1 MRRSLR
7 VALAWIDF
15 CRAIVPSSCRGTW
28 RDQWRA
34 DLWHYSDWLTRAGMS
49 RLDRSR
55 RLGTRA
61 IVALPHAL
69 TLRFNVWSFRMLL
82 HDLRFA
88 WRMLLTRPAFTAV
101 ATLILGLG
109 IGANA
114 TIFSWVETILLKPLP
129 RVADQGRLVSLRG
142 TTPTRNDLSFSYLN
156 YQDRRA
162 AKPAGFEDI
171 IAFRATAMNIRAGR
185 DPIRVWGEIVTPN
198 FFDVLRI
205 QPALGRTFLPSDGA
219 TPGREP
225 VVVIG
230 HTLWQRTFNGD
241 PDIVGRSVTLNGH
254 PFTIVGVAPEG
265 FTGSVV
271 GLTLDLYVP
280 ITMQRAVLSGDRL
293 ADRGQSFLQVFGR
306 LSPGSSL
313 EEAQASASVVAARLA
328 AEHSHTNK
336 DRGTRVQPLY
346 ADGAGSI
353 MLPVMATLTAVVGIV
368 LLIVCA
374 NLAGL
379 LLTRATGRQREVA
392 VRLAVG
398 ASRGQ
403 LLRQLLVE
411 SALLALLGGAAGI
424 VMSFWTSG
432 TLHLFVP
439 RMPMPVGFTA
449 SVSPTVIAFSVVV
462 TFITAIVFG
471 LLPALRASRPDLV
484 VALKDSTGTVSH
496 GFARGRLRQ
505 GLVVAQV
512 ALSLV
517 LLVCAALVARSVAA
531 AQLIDPGFSVR
542 QGLLASLDL
551 LPNGYDE
558 VRGVQFYQQ
567 LREQIAGVAGVQ
579 GVSFATALPL
589 DLSSGSDMGFT
600 VQGYAAR
607 DNEELSAYYNR
618 VGPDYFQ
625 AMGIEIVTGRAIG
638 PEDLDDGR
646 ELVAVV
652 NETMAQRYWAGRD
665 PVGGVI
671 EFGNGPVRVVGVVRD
686 GKYSRLNEPPRNYMY
701 LPLFQFYRPDVTL
714 IVRTAE
720 SNAAGILA
728 AVQSRL
734 RAIDANVPLFD
745 VRTLG
750 EHLRLNQFIPRMAST
765 MLGLFGGLALLL
777 AVIGIYSVIAFS
789 VTQRAREIG
798 IRMALGAG
806 RQAVVRMVLRQ
817 GLGIVLLGLAIGL
830 ALAVVAGRLLS
841 GQLTGIS
848 PLDPVSYA
856 GTAMGLLTVALLA
869 CLLPA
874 RRAAALNPLT
884 SLRRD

>member
-1 MRRSLR
+1 MMRRSLR
-7 VALAWIDF
+7 LALAWIDV
-15 CRAIVPSSCRGTW
+15 CRAIVPSSRRGTW
-28 RDQWRA
+28 QDQWRA
-34 DLWHYSDWLTRAGMS
+34 DLWHYSDWMSRAGLS
-49 RLDRSR
+49 RLSASR

-61 IVALPHAL
+61 LAALPHAV
-69 TLRFNVWSFRMLL
+69 TLRFNVWSLRMLM

-142 TTPTRNDLSFSYLN
+142 TTPTRSDLSFSYPN
-156 YQDRRA
+156 FQDLRA
-162 AKPAGFEDI
+162 AKPAGLEDV
-171 IAFRATAMNIRAGR
+171 IAFRAAAMNIRAAG

-205 QPALGRTFLPSDGA
+205 QAALGRTFLPSDGE
-219 TPGREP
+219 TPGREA

-230 HTLWQRTFNGD
+230 HSLWQRIFNGD
-241 PDIVGRSVTLNGH
+241 PKVVGRAVTLNGR

-293 ADRGQSFLQVFGR
+293 GDRGQSFLQVFGR
-306 LSPGSSL
+306 LAPDRSI

-328 AEHSHTNK
+328 AEHPHPNK

-346 ADGAGSI
+346 GEGAGNV
-353 MLPVMATLTAVVGIV
+353 MLPVMATLVAVVGIV

-398 ASRGQ
+398 ASRAQ

-411 SALLALLGGAAGI
+411 SALLALLGGVAGI
-424 VMSFWTSG
+424 VMSYWTSG

-439 RMPMPVGFTA
+439 RTPMPVGFTA
-449 SVSPTVIAFSVVV
+449 TLSPTVMMFSIIV

-484 VALKDSTGTVSH
+484 VALKDSTSTASRGL
-496 GFARGRLRQ
+496 ARGRLRQ

-517 LLVCAALVARSVAA
+517 LLVCATLVARSVAA
-531 AQLIDPGFSVR
+531 AQEMDPGFSAR
-542 QGLLASLDL
+542 EGLLASLDL
-551 LPNGYDE
+551 LPNGYDD

-567 LREQIAGVAGVQ
+567 LREQIAGVGGVQ
-579 GVSFATALPL
+579 AVSLATALPL
-589 DLSSGSDMGFT
+589 DLSSGSDMGFR
-600 VQGYAAR
+600 VQGYDAR
-607 DNEELSAYYNR
+607 KDEELSAYYNR
-618 VGPDYFQ
+618 VAPAYFE
-625 AMGIEIVTGRAIG
+625 AMGIEIVRGRAVG
-638 PEDLDDGR
+638 PQDLEGR

-652 NETMAQRYWAGRD
+652 NETMARRYWSGRD

-671 EFGNGPVRVVGVVRD
+671 EFGNGPVRIIGVARD

-728 AVQSRL
+728 AVQSRM

-745 VRTLG
+745 VRTIG

-765 MLGLFGGLALLL
+765 MLALFGGLALLL
-777 AVIGIYSVIAFS
+777 AAVGIYSVVAFS

-806 RQAVVRMVLRQ
+806 RQAVLRMVMRQ
-817 GLGIVLLGLAIGL
+817 GLGMVLVGLAIGL
-830 ALAVVAGRLLS
+830 GLAVVAGRLLS
-841 GQLTGIS
+841 GQLAGIS

-856 GTAMGLLTVALLA
+856 GTAMGLLTIALLA

-874 RRAAALNPLT
+874 RRAAAMDPLK

>member
-7 VALAWIDF
+7 LALAWIDV
-15 CRAIVPSSCRGTW
+15 CRAIVPSSRRGTW

-34 DLWHYSDWLTRAGMS
+34 DLWHYSDWLTRAGLS
-49 RLDRSR
+49 RLSCSR
-55 RLGTRA
+55 RLGARA
-61 IVALPHAL
+61 LTAFPHAL

-88 WRMLLTRPAFTAV
+88 WRMLWTRPAFTAV

-129 RVADQGRLVSLRG
+129 RVADQDRLVSLRG
-142 TTPTRNDLSFSYLN
+142 TTATRSDLSFSYLN
-156 YQDRRA
+156 YQDLRA
-162 AKPAGFEDI
+162 AQPAGFEDI
-171 IAFRATAMNIRAGR
+171 IAFRATAMNIRAGG

-198 FFDVLRI
+198 FFDLLRI
-205 QPALGRTFLPSDGA
+205 QPALGRTFLPSDGS

-230 HTLWQRTFNGD
+230 HSLWQRTFNGD
-241 PDIVGRSVTLNGH
+241 PGVVGRPLTLNGQ

-280 ITMQRAVLSGDRL
+280 ITMQRAVMSGDRL

-306 LSPGSSL
+306 LAPGSSM
-313 EEAQASASVVAARLA
+313 EEAQASASVVASRLA
-328 AEHSHTNK
+328 AEHPHTNK
-336 DRGTRVQPLY
+336 DRGTRVRPLY
-346 ADGAGSI
+346 GDGAGNV
-353 MLPVMATLTAVVGIV
+353 MLPVMATLMAVVGTV
-368 LLIVCA
+368 LLIACA

-379 LLTRATGRQREVA
+379 LLTRSTGRQREVA

-411 SALLALLGGAAGI
+411 SALLALLGGVAGI
-424 VMSFWTSG
+424 VMSYWTAG

-439 RMPMPVGFTA
+439 RTPMPVGFSA
-449 SVSPTVIAFSVVV
+449 SVSPTVMTFSLGV
-462 TFITAIVFG
+462 TFITALAVG
-471 LLPALRASRPDLV
+471 LIPALRASRPDLV
-484 VALKDSTGTVSH
+484 VALKDSTGTVSR
-496 GFARGRLRQ
+496 GFVRGRLRQ

-517 LLVCAALVARSVAA
+517 LLVCAVLVARSVAA
-531 AQLIDPGFSVR
+531 AQEIDPGFTAR
-542 QGLLASLDL
+542 EGLLASLDL
-551 LPNGYDE
+551 MPNGYDQ

-567 LREQIAGVAGVQ
+567 LREQMAGVGGVQ
-579 GVSFATALPL
+579 AVSFATALPL
-589 DLSSGSDMGFT
+589 DLSAGSDMGFK
-600 VQGYAAR
+600 VQGYDAR
-607 DNEELSAYYNR
+607 NDEELSAYYNR
-618 VGPDYFQ
+618 VAPDYFQ
-625 AMGIEIVTGRAIG
+625 AMGIEIVSGRAIG
-638 PEDLDDGR
+638 PQDLEGR

-652 NETMAQRYWAGRD
+652 NETMAQRYWGSRD
-665 PVGGVI
+665 PIGGVI
-671 EFGNGPVRVVGVVRD
+671 EFGDGPVRVIGVARD
-686 GKYSRLNEPPRNYMY
+686 GKYSRLNEQPRNYMY

-714 IVRTAE
+714 VVRTAE
-720 SNAAGILA
+720 SNSAGILA
-728 AVQSRL
+728 TLQSRL
-734 RAIDANVPLFD
+734 RAIDPNVPLFD

-750 EHLRLNQFIPRMAST
+750 EHLRLHQFIPRMAST
-765 MLGLFGGLALLL
+765 MLALFGGLALLL
-777 AVIGIYSVIAFS
+777 AVVGIYSVIAFS

-806 RQAVVRMVLRQ
+806 RQAVVRMVMRQ
-817 GLGIVLLGLAIGL
+817 GLAIVLVGLVIGL
-830 ALAVVAGRLLS
+830 GLAVVAGRLLS

-856 GTAMGLLTVALLA
+856 GTAAGLLTIALLA

-874 RRAAALNPLT
+874 RRAAAMDPLA

>member
-1 MRRSLR
+1 LGAR
-7 VALAWIDF
+7 ALA
-15 CRAIVPSSCRGTW
+15 AV
-28 RDQWRA
+28 
-34 DLWHYSDWLTRAGMS
+34 
-49 RLDRSR
+49 
-55 RLGTRA
+55 
-61 IVALPHAL
+61 PHAL
-69 TLRFNVWSFRMLL
+69 SLRFNIWSFRMLL

-88 WRMLLTRPAFTAV
+88 CRMLVTRPAFTAV

-114 TIFSWVETILLKPLP
+114 TIFSWVETTLLKPLP
-129 RVADQGRLVSLRG
+129 RVAEQDRLASLRG
-142 TTPTRNDLSFSYLN
+142 TTPTRQDLSFSYPN
-156 YQDRRA
+156 YQDLRA
-162 AKPAGFEDI
+162 AKPAGLEDI
-171 IAFRATAMNIRAGR
+171 IAFRSAAMNIRAGG

-205 QPALGRTFLPSDGA
+205 RPALGRTFLPSDGD

-225 VVVIG
+225 VVVLG
-230 HTLWQRTFNGD
+230 HSLWQRTFNGD
-241 PDIVGRSVTLNGH
+241 PGVVGRALTLNGH

-293 ADRGQSFLQVFGR
+293 GDRGHSFLQVLGR
-306 LSPGSSL
+306 LAPGASM

-328 AEHSHTNK
+328 AEHPHTNK

-346 ADGAGSI
+346 GDGAGSV
-353 MLPVMATLTAVVGIV
+353 MLPVMATLMAVVGTV
-368 LLIVCA
+368 LLIACA

-398 ASRGQ
+398 ASRAQ
-403 LLRQLLVE
+403 LLRQLLIE

-424 VMSFWTSG
+424 VMSYWTSG

-439 RMPMPVGFTA
+439 RTPLPIGFTA
-449 SVSPTVIAFSVVV
+449 TVSPAVMAFSIVV
-462 TFITAIVFG
+462 TFLTAIVFG

-484 VALKDSTGTVSH
+484 VALKDSTGTMSRGV
-496 GFARGRLRQ
+496 ARGRLRQ

-517 LLVCAALVARSVAA
+517 LLVCAALMARSVAA
-531 AQLIDPGFSVR
+531 AQAMDPGFGAR
-542 QGLLASLDL
+542 EGLLASLDL
-551 LPNGYDE
+551 LPNGYDDE
-558 VRGVQFYQQ
+558 RGVMFYQQ
-567 LREQIAGVAGVQ
+567 LREQIASVGGVEA
-579 GVSFATALPL
+579 VSFASALPL
-589 DLSSGSDMGFT
+589 DLSSGSDMGFR

-607 DNEELSAYYNR
+607 QDEELSTYYNR
-618 VGPDYFQ
+618 VAPDYFH
-625 AMGIEIVTGRAIG
+625 AMGIEIVRGRAIG
-638 PEDLDDGR
+638 PQDIEGR
-646 ELVAVV
+646 ELVAVI
-652 NETMAQRYWAGRD
+652 NETMAARYWGGRD
-665 PVGGVI
+665 PLGGIVD
-671 EFGNGPVRVVGVVRD
+671 FGNGPVRVVGIARD

-714 IVRTAE
+714 IVRSAE
-720 SNAAGILA
+720 SNSSGIFA
-728 AVQSRL
+728 VVQSQM

-750 EHLRLNQFIPRMAST
+750 EHLRLSQFIPRMAST
-765 MLGLFGGLALLL
+765 MLALFGGLALLL
-777 AVIGIYSVIAFS
+777 AAVGIYSVIAFS

-806 RQAVVRMVLRQ
+806 RHAVVRMVMRQ
-817 GLGIVLLGLAIGL
+817 GLAIVLIGLAIGL
-830 ALAVVAGRLLS
+830 GLALVAGRLLS
-841 GQLTGIS
+841 EQLTGIS

-856 GTAMGLLTVALLA
+856 GTAMGLLTIALIA
-869 CLLPA
+869 CLVPA
-874 RRAAALNPLT
+874 RRAAAMDPLQ
-884 SLRRD
+884 SLRRE